1 MDKEKIMEG
10 VRLILDGIGED
21 INREGLLETPYRIAR
36 MYEELAAGYTDDAA
50 KHLAKRFHVDNNDMV
65 VEKDIHFYSFC
76 EHHMLPFYGTA
87 AIAYIP
93 DGEVV
98 GLSKMARTVEVYA
111 KRFQLQERLSA
122 QIADAFMQELNPKGV
137 MVLIEAEHMCMTMR
151 GIKKPGTKT
160 VTAVT
165 RGVFDN
171 NEELQNR
178 FFRMI
183 ECR

>member
-1 MDKEKIMEG
+1 MVKQANGTDCGSVCEAFSATGAAQCADCRCIYAG
-10 VRLILDGIGED
+10 VEP
-21 INREGLLETPYRIAR
+21 E
-36 MYEELAAGYTDDAA
+36 
-50 KHLAKRFHVDNNDMV
+50 
-65 VEKDIHFYSFC
+65 
-76 EHHMLPFYGTA
+76 
-87 AIAYIP
+87 
-93 DGEVV
+93 
-98 GLSKMARTVEVYA
+98 
-111 KRFQLQERLSA
+111 
-122 QIADAFMQELNPKGV
+122 GV

-183 ECR
+183 ERR